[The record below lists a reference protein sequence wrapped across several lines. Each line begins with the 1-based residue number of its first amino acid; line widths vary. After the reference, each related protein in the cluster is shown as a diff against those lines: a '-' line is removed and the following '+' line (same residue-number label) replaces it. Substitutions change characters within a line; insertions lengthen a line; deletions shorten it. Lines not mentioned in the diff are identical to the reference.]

1 LSNDQLNFYR
11 CLHTLQEN
19 LDLVAVIFPHKMLIS
34 AKKCKFPGGIDLPV
48 KRMPVNFLAEISAN
62 NF

>member
-1 LSNDQLNFYR
+1 MHKKVS
-11 CLHTLQEN
+11 LQEN
-19 LDLVAVIFPHKMLIS
+19 LDLVALIFPHKMLIS